1 VNARSVVTVG
11 GEAIKQES
19 AGFRENGAEIA
30 RFGFQDRDPNE
41 SEVRVEVNG
50 TAAIA
55 IKVAGTDGYFTM
67 PESLEILVRW
77 MRDSTIPEFAPFTR
91 SD

>member
-1 VNARSVVTVG
+1 VSVDV
-11 GEAIKQES
+11 S
-19 AGFRENGAEIA
+19 
-30 RFGFQDRDPNE
+30 
-41 SEVRVEVNG
+41 G

-55 IKVAGTDGYFTM
+55 IKVAGTDGCFAM

-91 SD
+91 PD